1 MADLFSQLASVRQQ
15 FEHDLEPV
23 STADDLE
30 ALRIKYLGRKS
41 AFQESL
47 RLLMNMGESERKS
60 AGASANAIK
69 QQIVEGIERR
79 AIELERAR
87 FDALATEE
95 RIDITLPGIAPP
107 RGHLHLATQAIR
119 DIEVIYERLGFT
131 RVRCR
136 EVDWE
141 WYAFETL
148 RMGVDHPAR
157 DNWETFFLDA
167 LADPKK
173 GRMILTPHT
182 TNGDVREME
191 RGDMPI
197 RTMNIN
203 KTYRRQSDISH
214 VPMFHQFE
222 GLLVDRGI
230 TIAHLKGLSD
240 HFAKEFFGPEREIRI
255 RPHHFRFTEP
265 SFEVDIS
272 CGLCLGKGCRMCK
285 DGWLELGGA
294 GMLHPD
300 VLRAG
305 GIDPEEYTALAFGWG
320 VERSLSMRAG
330 LRVPD
335 LRVMYNND
343 VRFLE
348 QF

>member
-1 MADLFSQLASVRQQ
+1 MSDLASQLASVSKQ
-15 FEHDLEPV
+15 FEHDLGSV
-23 STADDLE
+23 LTTDDLE

-41 AFQESL
+41 AFQELLRSL
-47 RLLMNMGESERKS
+47 KDMTVEERKT
-60 AGASANAIK
+60 AGVMANELKRHIADSIDRK
-69 QQIVEGIERR
+69 GNS
-79 AIELERAR
+79 LERAR
-87 FDALATEE
+87 FDAMATEE
-95 RIDITLPGIAPP
+95 RVDLSLPGIASP
-107 RGHLHLATQAIR
+107 RGHLHMVTQAIR
-119 DIEVIYERLGFT
+119 EIEVIYERLGFT
-131 RVRCR
+131 RVRCP

-148 RMGVDHPAR
+148 RIGPDHPAR
-157 DNWETFFLDA
+157 DNWETFFLDVP
-167 LADPKK
+167 ADPKK
-173 GRMILTPHT
+173 GHMILTPHT

-191 RGDMPI
+191 RGQLPI

-203 KTYRRQSDISH
+203 KTYRRQSDVSH

-240 HFAKEFFGPEREIRI
+240 HFAKEFFGSEREIRL

-285 DGWLELGGA
+285 DGWVELGGA

-305 GIDPEEYTALAFGWG
+305 GVDPDEYTALAFGWG
-320 VERSLSMRAG
+320 VERSASMRSG
-330 LRVPD
+330 LRLPD
-335 LRVMYNND
+335 LRMLYGND
-343 VRFLE
+343 MRFLE